1 MSDSIVW
8 ILLTVA
14 LVAAAVAIVSCY
26 RSKRVMDGMERL
38 LRAAMEDDFS
48 DETFDESRMSAI
60 ETKFAHFLS
69 ASALSARNVNWEKE
83 KIKSL
88 IGDISHQTK
97 TPISNLLLYCEL
109 LQEEELAESAR
120 SNVDAIYGQANKLR
134 FLIDALVKLS
144 RLENGILVLSEKK
157 VPLQPMLESV
167 CKEYET
173 KAQNKQIALILQETD
188 AHAMADVKWTTEAV
202 GNIVDNAIKYTDE
215 GSVTISV
222 KPYEL
227 FTAINVTDTG
237 IGISEA
243 EQSKIFTR
251 FYRSK
256 DLAQQDGVG
265 IGLYLAREIIS
276 AEGGY
281 IKVTSKPGEGSTFS
295 IFLSN

>member
-69 ASALSARNVNWEKE
+69 ASALSARTVNWEKE